1 MARVKLLAAEFV
13 TSAASSA
20 DLLQTPLPELAFAG
34 RSNVGKS
41 TLINALAGRTL
52 ARTSAAPGKT
62 RLANYYRL
70 QPDRGR
76 AFHLVDLPGYG
87 YARGAKDGRAFD
99 ALAHEYFFGGPE
111 RVWMRPAIAGVVL
124 LVDARHPGLDT
135 DREACAWF
143 AAQGCP
149 FQLVA
154 TKADKLS
161 RAERQR
167 AAAAIAT
174 AFGRDAL
181 MTSVPSREGIDQLWA
196 WIAQQVEQWKQPNR

>member
-1 MARVKLLAAEFV
+1 MTRVKVVAAEFV
-13 TSAASSA
+13 TSAATAA

-41 TLINALAGRTL
+41 SLINALAGRTV

-87 YARGAKDGRAFD
+87 YARGAREGRAFES
-99 ALAHEYFFGGPE
+99 LAHEYFFGGPDG
-111 RVWMRPAIAGVVL
+111 VWMRPAIAGVAL
-124 LVDARHPGLDT
+124 LVDARHLGLDS
-135 DREACAWF
+135 DLEASAWF
-143 AAQGCP
+143 AAQGCAV
-149 FQLVA
+149 QLVA

-167 AAAAIAT
+167 ATAEIAR
-174 AFGRDAL
+174 AFGRHAL
-181 MTSVPSREGIDQLWA
+181 MTSVTSGEGIDELWA
-196 WIAQQVEQWKQPNR
+196 WIAQQVDQWKQPSR

>member
-1 MARVKLLAAEFV
+1 MARVKVVAAEFV
-13 TSAASSA
+13 TSAATAA

-41 TLINALAGRTL
+41 SLINALAGRTV

-87 YARGAKDGRAFD
+87 YARGAREGRAFES
-99 ALAHEYFFGGPE
+99 LAHEYFFGGPDG
-111 RVWMRPAIAGVVL
+111 VWMRPAIAGVAL
-124 LVDARHPGLDT
+124 LVDARHLGLDS
-135 DREACAWF
+135 DLEASAWF
-143 AAQGCP
+143 AAQGCAV
-149 FQLVA
+149 QLVA

-167 AAAAIAT
+167 ATAEIAR
-174 AFGRDAL
+174 AFGRHAL
-181 MTSVPSREGIDQLWA
+181 MTSVTSGEGIDELWA
-196 WIAQQVEQWKQPNR
+196 WIAQQVDQWKQPSR